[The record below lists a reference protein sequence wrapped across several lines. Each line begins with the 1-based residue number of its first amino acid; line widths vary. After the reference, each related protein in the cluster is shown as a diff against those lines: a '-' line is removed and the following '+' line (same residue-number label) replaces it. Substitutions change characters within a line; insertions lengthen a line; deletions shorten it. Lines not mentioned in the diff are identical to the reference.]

1 METIEL
7 KTIEKTDGEVKEV
20 YQVDEQGRKQG
31 KYLLTDAKTGRKIEE
46 VNYKNGLVHGVY
58 IEYNYLGRERLIMMC
73 ENGEAHGR
81 YETYHIN
88 GVICHEGVYAKGKK
102 QGLWTVRDEEGNAIF
117 KGLYDKGVCV
127 EILKK

>member
-1 METIEL
+1 MEL
-7 KTIEKTDGEVKEV
+7 KRIEKTDGEVNEV

-31 KYLLTDAKTGRKIEE
+31 KYLLTDAKTGKKIEE
-46 VNYKNGLVHGVY
+46 VDYKDGQVHGVY
-58 IEYNYLGRERLIMMC
+58 IEYNYLGGVRLFMGC
-73 ENGEAHGR
+73 KNGEAHGL

-88 GVICHEGVYAKGKK
+88 GKKCHEGVYAKGKK
-102 QGLWTVRDEEGNAIF
+102 QGLWTVRDEEGNVIF